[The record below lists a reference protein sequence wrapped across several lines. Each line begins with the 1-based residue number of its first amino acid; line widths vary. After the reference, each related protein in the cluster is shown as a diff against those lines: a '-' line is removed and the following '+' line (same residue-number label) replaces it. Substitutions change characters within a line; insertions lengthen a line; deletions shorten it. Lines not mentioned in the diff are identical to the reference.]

1 MPGHAGPKHLLGR
14 RREQQMLAGLLGGAR
29 EGHSGVLV
37 IRGEAGIGKT
47 ALVTEL
53 VDQATDF
60 RVIHTSGAESEMEFT
75 YAGVHQLCAP
85 LVELRS
91 RLPTPQRNALEVA
104 LGLSEGDAPDGFL
117 VRLAVLTLLGEAG
130 ADRPTICVIDDTQWV
145 DRASRQ
151 TLAFVARR
159 MLADPVV
166 MLFCVRDSGDDDD
179 LAGLPELALRGLEEA
194 DARALLTTMLPGKLN

>member
-14 RREQQMLAGLLGGAR
+14 RREQQMLAGLLGRAR

-85 LVELRS
+85 LGELRS
-91 RLPTPQRNALEVA
+91 RVPTPQ
-104 LGLSEGDAPDGFL
+104 
-117 VRLAVLTLLGEAG
+117 
-130 ADRPTICVIDDTQWV
+130 
-145 DRASRQ
+145 
-151 TLAFVARR
+151 
-159 MLADPVV
+159 
-166 MLFCVRDSGDDDD
+166 
-179 LAGLPELALRGLEEA
+179 
-194 DARALLTTMLPGKLN
+194 